1 MLIDLFLQVFATDG
15 SYWLKV
21 SEAYF
26 KDGSLMGVS
35 TCAFANSFH
44 FCFPDCPSLGSI
56 YSRTRPTMR
65 QNLFTSLSRNIPEV
79 ALKDD
84 KYSNHGVKGKR

>member
-15 SYWLKV
+15 GYWLKV

-35 TCAFANSFH
+35 TCAFTNSFH

-56 YSRTRPTMR
+56 YS
-65 QNLFTSLSRNIPEV
+65 
-79 ALKDD
+79 
-84 KYSNHGVKGKR
+84 